1 MKLNYDKKSKDPTY
15 FIQKGFRNG
24 SKTTTKNVAR
34 IGKHSELLMITDDP
48 LSYAREQ
55 VARYNREE
63 KNGRVSME
71 VKIDFNEKI
80 KITNVPASSSTSLNI
95 GYLFLQQLYHRL
107 GISPFFK
114 EITSASRITFDPDL
128 VNRFLTYDRILYP
141 GSKLNSLKH
150 LNCYYEQS
158 SFGYQHI
165 HCSLDL

>member
-63 KNGRVSME
+63 KMAGFLWRLKLILTRKLKSL
-71 VKIDFNEKI
+71 
-80 KITNVPASSSTSLNI
+80 TSL
-95 GYLFLQQLYHRL
+95 L
-107 GISPFFK
+107 PP
-114 EITSASRITFDPDL
+114 APA
-128 VNRFLTYDRILYP
+128 
-141 GSKLNSLKH
+141 
-150 LNCYYEQS
+150 
-158 SFGYQHI
+158 
-165 HCSLDL
+165 